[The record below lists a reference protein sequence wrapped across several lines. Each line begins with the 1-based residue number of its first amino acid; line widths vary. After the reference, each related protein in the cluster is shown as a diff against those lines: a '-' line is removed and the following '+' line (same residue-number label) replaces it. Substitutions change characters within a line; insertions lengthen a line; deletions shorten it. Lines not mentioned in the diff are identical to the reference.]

1 MTRTWPACN
10 EALKRRGALA
20 IWFDPE
26 LTREA
31 APTGRRGRQQTCS
44 DAAIQTCRT
53 VKVLFGMALRQT
65 TGFVENLLRPP
76 GSGWS
81 GYHRRR
87 RVETRLHGAKTAG
100 TSDRQDAELQVRI
113 AVLNG
118 SPRSAY
124 PSRTPWD
131 ESVR

>member
-87 RVETRLHGAKTAG
+87 RVETRLHGAKLLGRRPPGRGASGPYRRPERITA
-100 TSDRQDAELQVRI
+100 LRI
-113 AVLNG
+113 PITDPLG
-118 SPRSAY
+118 
-124 PSRTPWD
+124 
-131 ESVR
+131 

>member
-65 TGFVENLLRPP
+65 TGFVEKPFAAAGQWMERIPP
-76 GSGWS
+76 P
-81 GYHRRR
+81 
-87 RVETRLHGAKTAG
+87 ETRRDETARRENCWDV
-100 TSDRQDAELQVRI
+100 DRQDAELQVRI